1 MPQLSPINWLF
12 LFILFWLIL
21 MINSSIMWWNT
32 TNMYKFN
39 KNIKKLNNIN
49 YKWFYA
55 CSYFFFFWW
64 P

>member
-12 LFILFWLIL
+12 LFFMFWIIL

-32 TNMYKFN
+32 MNLYKFN
-39 KNIKKLNNIN
+39 KTTKKLTNIN
-49 YKWFYA
+49 YKWFYVS
-55 CSYFFFFWW
+55 SYFFFFWW